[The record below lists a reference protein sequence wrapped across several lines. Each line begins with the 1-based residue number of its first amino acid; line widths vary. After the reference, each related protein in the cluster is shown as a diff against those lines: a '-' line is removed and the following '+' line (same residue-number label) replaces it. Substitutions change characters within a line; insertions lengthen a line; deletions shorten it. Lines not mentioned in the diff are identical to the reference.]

1 MSGRVEII
9 TVPKPWGHETIWA
22 KTDRYVGKILHIK
35 AGHALSVQY
44 HRQKD
49 ETVYLLSGELKYWVQ
64 KMTDSQRHGGQA
76 PGPHRTAGT
85 GETPVAGRQAIPD
98 MVDVRLRIGD
108 AFRITPGTI
117 HYMEAVT
124 DCDIL
129 EVSTP
134 ELDDVV
140 RLKDR
145 YGREGTSAP

>member
-1 MSGRVEII
+1 MTDTKTPSGRVDIK

-22 KTDRYVGKILHIK
+22 HTDRYVGKVLHIK

-44 HRQKD
+44 HNMKD
-49 ETVYLLSGELKYWVQ
+49 ETVHLLSGELVYRVQ
-64 KMTDSQRHGGQA
+64 M
-76 PGPHRTAGT
+76 
-85 GETPVAGRQAIPD
+85 
-98 MVDVRLRIGD
+98 GD
-108 AFRITPGTI
+108 ALEDMRLKQGESFRITPGTI
-117 HYMEAVT
+117 HQMEAVT

-140 RLKDR
+140 RLSDR

>member
-1 MSGRVEII
+1 MTDKKTPSGRVDIR

-22 KTDRYVGKILHIK
+22 HTDRYVGKVLHIK

-44 HRQKD
+44 HNRKD
-49 ETVYLLSGELKYWVQ
+49 ETVHLLSGELVYRVQ
-64 KMTDSQRHGGQA
+64 MGDTLEDMRLKQ
-76 PGPHRTAGT
+76 
-85 GETPVAGRQAIPD
+85 GES
-98 MVDVRLRIGD
+98 
-108 AFRITPGTI
+108 FRITPGTI
-117 HYMEAVT
+117 HQMEAVT

-140 RLKDR
+140 RLSDR